1 MADKQKDQTNPDEI
15 TTISDIKID
24 SIGLEYR
31 EDESVEPSNPNT
43 RSYFFPNDG
52 QPFSC
57 DAASLEEAEKKNTQ
71 YLQQRKES
79 NA

>member
-1 MADKQKDQTNPDEI
+1 MANSKTDEQEV
-15 TTISDIKID
+15 TTP
-24 SIGLEYR
+24 E
-31 EDESVEPSNPNT
+31 EAVEPTVEPVMAESPVEPVSGNA

-79 NA
+79 NS